1 MSLSIINPSIS
12 EYQRELALLIQHHTP
27 SDGAHPSAVPSL
39 FFRRSSH
46 VLEPRHSINVPS
58 LCIIVQGSKT
68 ATVGG
73 DSYTYD
79 PASYLVTPVH
89 LPIIGKITE
98 ASPQAPYLSL
108 QLNFTPDLILDI
120 VKGNQPQW
128 NGKTGRGIIVS
139 QSTPSLLDAVLRL
152 VKLVETPEDIPVLAP
167 LIIREVL
174 YRVLQG
180 EQGASI
186 TQFAFTGSHAYRIS
200 EAIQWINHDYAKPLL
215 IEELAKEVNL
225 SPSALHKHFKKVT
238 AMSPLQYQKAIR
250 LQVAR
255 RLLLTEFLDAADA
268 GFRVGYES
276 PSQFS
281 REYARMFG
289 RPPISDVKHMR
300 DSINSPAT

>member
-1 MSLSIINPSIS
+1 MSLSIINPSIL
-12 EYQRELALLIQHHTP
+12 EYQHELALRIQRHTP
-27 SDGAHPSAVPSL
+27 SDGVHPTAVPSL
-39 FFRRSSH
+39 FFRRSSY

-68 ATVGG
+68 ATVGTE
-73 DSYTYD
+73 SYTYD

-108 QLNFTPDLILDI
+108 QLNFTPDIILDI
-120 VKGNQPQW
+120 VKGNPPQW

-139 QSTPSLLDAVLRL
+139 KSTPPLLDAVLRL
-152 VKLVETPEDIPVLAP
+152 VKLADTPGDIPTLAP
-167 LIIREVL
+167 LITCEVL

-186 TQFAFTGSHAYRIS
+186 TQFAFIGSHAYCVS
-200 EAIQWINHDYAKPLL
+200 EAIQLINRDYAKPLL
-215 IEELAKEVNL
+215 IEDLAKKVSL
-225 SPSALHKHFKKVT
+225 SPSALYKHFKKVT

-268 GFRVGYES
+268 GYRVGYES

-289 RPPISDVKHMR
+289 LPPISDVRHLR
-300 DSINSPAT
+300 GSINGPAT

>member
-12 EYQRELALLIQHHTP
+12 EYQHELALRIQRHTP
-27 SDGAHPSAVPSL
+27 SDGVHPSAVPSL
-39 FFRRSSH
+39 FFRRSSYM
-46 VLEPRHSINVPS
+46 LEPRHSINVPS

-68 ATVGG
+68 ATVGTE
-73 DSYTYD
+73 SYTYD

-89 LPIIGKITE
+89 LPVIGKITE
-98 ASPQAPYLSL
+98 ASPQVPYLSL
-108 QLNFTPDLILDI
+108 QLNFTPEIILDI
-120 VKGNQPQW
+120 VKGNPPQW
-128 NGKTGRGIIVS
+128 DGTTGRGIIVS
-139 QSTPSLLDAVLRL
+139 KSTPPLLDAVLRL
-152 VKLVETPEDIPVLAP
+152 VKLEDTPGDIPILAP
-167 LIIREVL
+167 LITREVL

-186 TQFAFTGSHAYRIS
+186 TQFAFIGSHAYRIS
-200 EAIQWINHDYAKPLL
+200 EAIQLINRDYAKPLL

-268 GFRVGYES
+268 GYRVGYES

-289 RPPISDVKHMR
+289 LPPISDVKHMR
-300 DSINSPAT
+300 DSINDPVT